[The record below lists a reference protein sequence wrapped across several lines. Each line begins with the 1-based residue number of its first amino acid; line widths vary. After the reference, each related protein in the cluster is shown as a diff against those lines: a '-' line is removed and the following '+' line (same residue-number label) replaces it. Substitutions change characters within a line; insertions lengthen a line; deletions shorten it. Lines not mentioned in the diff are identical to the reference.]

1 MNGDE
6 VQDFTMTYTEVELRS
21 GTETKKVYDSN
32 LKGGVASYV
41 VTTFV
46 GGSQTNQTNLPYSED
61 DEVNDLY
68 NLYKSQPINGFGEM
82 TNGKYRNLFGL
93 ETSLGTILYGSTFL
107 ATDILNFKYG
117 LNESRKTII
126 YGFLSMIIMTIF
138 MILCL
143 LYEPSINDF
152 AQGSL
157 TTIFSFNIRITIA
170 SLIGFGVS
178 QFMDT
183 LIFHK
188 LQKKYNK
195 LWLSNNV
202 STMFCQI
209 VDTII
214 FTLITYL
221 GTMNINTIIEI
232 MFSMYIFK
240 FFVSLLDTPFM
251 YIASKIK
258 KVHDE

>member
-1 MNGDE
+1 MNE
-6 VQDFTMTYTEVELRS
+6 LLWIFTLILSFISIILCYKYLGKNGLFLWIVVATMV
-21 GTETKKVYDSN
+21 SN
-32 LKGGVASYV
+32 I
-41 VTTFV
+41 
-46 GGSQTNQTNLPYSED
+46 QTIKT
-61 DEVNDLY
+61 
-68 NLYKSQPINGFGEM
+68 I
-82 TNGKYRNLFGL
+82 NLFGL

-138 MILCL
+138 MVLCL

-152 AQGSL
+152 TQGSL
-157 TTIFSFNIRITIA
+157 ITIFSFNVRITIA
-170 SLIGFGVS
+170 SLIGFSVS

-232 MFSMYIFK
+232 IFSIYIFK
-240 FFVSLLDTPFM
+240 FFVALLDTPFM

>member
-1 MNGDE
+1 MNE
-6 VQDFTMTYTEVELRS
+6 LLWIFTLILSFISIILCYKYLGKNGLFLWIVVATMV
-21 GTETKKVYDSN
+21 SN
-32 LKGGVASYV
+32 I
-41 VTTFV
+41 
-46 GGSQTNQTNLPYSED
+46 QTIKT
-61 DEVNDLY
+61 
-68 NLYKSQPINGFGEM
+68 I
-82 TNGKYRNLFGL
+82 NLFGL

-138 MILCL
+138 MVLCL

-157 TTIFSFNIRITIA
+157 ITIFSFNVRITIA
-170 SLIGFGVS
+170 SLIGFSVS

-209 VDTII
+209 VDTIF

-232 MFSMYIFK
+232 MFSIYIFK
-240 FFVSLLDTPFM
+240 FFVALLDTPFM